1 MADDHIFYVH
11 FYFTLEKRTGTVEL
25 LVNKLI
31 SSILQILLFAA
42 IPLIWWA
49 VSSRRQTSFWNWIGL
64 KRIGEAKGKGLYVW
78 MGAVIVGFL
87 LLSLLILPLVSGSD
101 TAASEFNGLGI
112 AALPAA
118 LVYAFF
124 NTALP
129 EEIIFRG
136 FLLKRCS
143 AKLGFPIGN
152 AIQSLLFGLMHGVMF
167 FAITGALTALLIIIF
182 TGAIGWFM
190 GMINEKKANGS
201 ILPSWLIHGIANTFS
216 ALMAMFLIF

>member
-1 MADDHIFYVH
+1 M
-11 FYFTLEKRTGTVEL
+11 EL

-42 IPLIWWA
+42 IPFIWWA

-64 KRIGEAKGKGLYVW
+64 KKIGEVKGKSLYVW
-78 MGAVIVGFL
+78 TGAIIIGFL
-87 LLSLLILPLVSGSD
+87 LLSLLILPLVSD

-152 AIQSLLFGLMHGVMF
+152 AIQSLVFGLMHGVMF

-201 ILPSWLIHGIANTFS
+201 ILPSWLIHGIANAFS
-216 ALMAMFLIF
+216 AFMAMFLIL

>member
-1 MADDHIFYVH
+1 M
-11 FYFTLEKRTGTVEL
+11 EL

-42 IPLIWWA
+42 IPFIWWA
-49 VSSRRQTSFWNWIGL
+49 VSSRKQTSFWNWIGL
-64 KRIGEAKGKGLYVW
+64 KKIGEVKGKSLYVW
-78 MGAVIVGFL
+78 TGAIIVGFL
-87 LLSLLILPLVSGSD
+87 LLSLLILPLVSD

-152 AIQSLLFGLMHGVMF
+152 AIQSLVFGLMHGVMF

-216 ALMAMFLIF
+216 AFMAMFLIL

>member
-1 MADDHIFYVH
+1 M
-11 FYFTLEKRTGTVEL
+11 EL

-31 SSILQILLFAA
+31 SSILQIVLFII
-42 IPLIWWA
+42 IPLVWWA
-49 VSSRRQTSFWNWIGL
+49 VSARKKTSFWSWIGL
-64 KRIGEAKGKGLYVW
+64 KKIGPAKGKNLYLW
-78 MGAVIVGFL
+78 MGVVIVGFL
-87 LLSLLILPLVSGSD
+87 LLSLFILPLVPD
-101 TAASEFNGLGI
+101 TAASEFSGLGI

-118 LVYAFF
+118 LVYAFL

-143 AKLGFPIGN
+143 AKLGFSIGN
-152 AIQSLLFGLMHGVMF
+152 TIQSVLFGLLHGVMF
-167 FAITGALTALLIIIF
+167 FTITGPVMALLIVIF

-190 GMINEKKANGS
+190 GLINEKKASGS

-216 ALMAMFLIF
+216 ALMAMFLIL